1 MKLRTFYVYI
11 LVSRPKQGTLYI
23 GVTSNLMKRI
33 YEHKDKLVDG
43 FTKHYQIDKLVYFEE
58 HATAEDAILR
68 EKQLKR
74 WNRQWKIDL
83 IENENPGWKDL
94 YDKLI

>member
-1 MKLRTFYVYI
+1 
-11 LVSRPKQGTLYI
+11 
-23 GVTSNLMKRI
+23 MKRI